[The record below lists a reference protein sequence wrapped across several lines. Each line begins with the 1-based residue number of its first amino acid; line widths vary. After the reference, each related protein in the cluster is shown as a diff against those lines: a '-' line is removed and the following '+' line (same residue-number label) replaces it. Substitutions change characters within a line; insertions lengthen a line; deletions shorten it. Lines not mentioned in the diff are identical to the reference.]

1 MGGAVGV
8 CVLGEPVVN
17 PESAFLV
24 AGSVCVVGQRGA
36 VGSSLW
42 EVECG
47 GIAATGW
54 QGGLSFSYLGVL
66 IPATQ
71 SDCSPRSIS
80 LAGCLVCSFLVC
92 GVVVVCVRCG
102 CADGMG
108 FGCPRGVSLDS
119 FSVLSERR

>member
-1 MGGAVGV
+1 MCPLGG
-8 CVLGEPVVN
+8 PVVN

-54 QGGLSFSYLGVL
+54 QGELSFSYLGVL

-71 SDCSPRSIS
+71 STFLRTLS
-80 LAGCLVCSFLVC
+80 LWRAVCSFLVC
-92 GVVVVCVRCG
+92 GVAVVCAGCG
-102 CADGMG
+102 
-108 FGCPRGVSLDS
+108 
-119 FSVLSERR
+119 

>member
-1 MGGAVGV
+1 MPTGLSPAAGGIERLAAGRASREDVPYTGTFCGEAAGV
-8 CVLGEPVVN
+8 CLLGEPVVN

-54 QGGLSFSYLGVL
+54 RGELFS
-66 IPATQ
+66 P
-71 SDCSPRSIS
+71 IS
-80 LAGCLVCSFLVC
+80 EF
-92 GVVVVCVRCG
+92 
-102 CADGMG
+102 
-108 FGCPRGVSLDS
+108 
-119 FSVLSERR
+119 